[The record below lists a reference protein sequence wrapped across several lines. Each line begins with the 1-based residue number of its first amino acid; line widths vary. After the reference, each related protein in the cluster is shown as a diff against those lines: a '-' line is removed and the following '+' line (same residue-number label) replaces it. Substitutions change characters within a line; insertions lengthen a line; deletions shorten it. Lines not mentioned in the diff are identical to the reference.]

1 MEPFRLR
8 SIEALNTA
16 LHRKR
21 LNRFYR
27 TILLNLPRLC
37 NVASGVGN
45 RTKRFEQRNRPMNHR
60 IPALVAVL
68 AAVALA
74 GCVSQPTQVS
84 APPGLSPV
92 SEPLTWVRKDGQSG
106 RANPALADQF
116 AADRAD
122 CVRAPGDN
130 AALREAE
137 ACMAN
142 RGYALVPA
150 SQAAA
155 RAAQYRRMAGY

>member
-1 MEPFRLR
+1 
-8 SIEALNTA
+8 
-16 LHRKR
+16 
-21 LNRFYR
+21 
-27 TILLNLPRLC
+27 
-37 NVASGVGN
+37 
-45 RTKRFEQRNRPMNHR
+45 MNHR
-60 IPALVAVL
+60 IPALIAVL
-68 AAVALA
+68 AAVGLA
-74 GCVSQPTQVS
+74 GCVSRPVQVS
-84 APPGLSPV
+84 APPGLSSPA

-137 ACMAN
+137 ACMGN

>member
-1 MEPFRLR
+1 
-8 SIEALNTA
+8 
-16 LHRKR
+16 
-21 LNRFYR
+21 
-27 TILLNLPRLC
+27 
-37 NVASGVGN
+37 
-45 RTKRFEQRNRPMNHR
+45 MNHR
-60 IPALVAVL
+60 IPAMIVVL
-68 AAVALA
+68 AAVGLA
-74 GCVSQPTQVS
+74 GCVSRPVQVS
-84 APPGLSPV
+84 APPGLGAPAT
-92 SEPLTWVRKDGQSG
+92 EPLTWVRKDGQSG

-116 AADRAD
+116 AVDRAD